1 MSVPHGTNPSF
12 NSQTTPSEMFREY
25 ASIRQ
30 ESISVLS
37 FVNDFDPS
45 TLPVTQPTC

>member
-12 NSQTTPSEMFREY
+12 NLQSTPSEMFRDY

-45 TLPVTQPTC
+45 TLPVTQATC